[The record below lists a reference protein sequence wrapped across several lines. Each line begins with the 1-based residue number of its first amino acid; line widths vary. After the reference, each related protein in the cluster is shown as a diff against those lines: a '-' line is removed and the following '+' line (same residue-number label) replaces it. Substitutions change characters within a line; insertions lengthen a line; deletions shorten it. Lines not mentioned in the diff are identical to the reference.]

1 MRAYTNKKH
10 EKKTLKNYF
19 STNNDDYSKEILETK
34 TIAEM
39 RTLAKHRQI
48 NLKGSRKKD
57 QIINIILA
65 HFLQI
70 KTQTPLEVID
80 NSFHIVSNDLG
91 HINVSVW
98 FKGKSK
104 KLDRCIKSKRFQKLL
119 AEYIKKESYYYH
131 SNTTW

>member
-10 EKKTLKNYF
+10 EKTTFKNYF

-48 NLKGSRKKD
+48 NLKGSRKKN
-57 QIINIILA
+57 QIINIHLG

-70 KTQTPLEVID
+70 KTQTPL
-80 NSFHIVSNDLG
+80 G
-91 HINVSVW
+91 Y
-98 FKGKSK
+98 G
-104 KLDRCIKSKRFQKLL
+104 
-119 AEYIKKESYYYH
+119 
-131 SNTTW
+131 

>member
-48 NLKGSRKKD
+48 NLKGQKKKP
-57 QIINIILA
+57 NNK
-65 HFLQI
+65 H
-70 KTQTPLEVID
+70 
-80 NSFHIVSNDLG
+80 SFRPFFKGGQPVRELFAVRDLG
-91 HINVSVW
+91 
-98 FKGKSK
+98 
-104 KLDRCIKSKRFQKLL
+104 
-119 AEYIKKESYYYH
+119 YI
-131 SNTTW
+131 

>member
-48 NLKGSRKKD
+48 NLKGSRKKN
-57 QIINIILA
+57 QIINILLG

-70 KTQTPLEVID
+70 KTQTPLEVMD

-91 HINVSVW
+91 YINVSVW
-98 FKGKSK
+98 FRKKGK
-104 KLDRCIKSKRFQKLL
+104 KLDV
-119 AEYIKKESYYYH
+119 
-131 SNTTW
+131 